1 MGRSAADAG
10 RDWAGSGGADLVPRK
25 RLPFPPYLPDQL
37 PRENVL
43 TRATN
48 VLPAING
55 YRPVKSL
62 SAISAPLAATF
73 KGGFAAISTDG
84 TAYLLAGT
92 MNGLERFSGGEWAP
106 MLVAMTV
113 SDRWRFAQF
122 GDYVVAVNGVATQEI
137 DLTAGAASAITGAPS
152 GNGVAVIGDYVVITQ
167 ADGNRLMV
175 QWSGFNDHT
184 KWTPAVDQSGFQPM
198 LTGGEVKGIAGGEY
212 GVILQRFRLVRMERT
227 GAAKA
232 PFQFPEITTNV
243 GCASA
248 GSIAQSGRT
257 VFFLS
262 DRGFMALEDGQ
273 QLRPIGNEKFDQSF
287 RESVAVEDYE
297 NIYAAV
303 DPKRSLVMWGV
314 PGVPGRIWVYNWVL
328 DRASTIELP
337 FAGIFAGYES
347 SLTLEEVADIYPDLD
362 TMPYSLD
369 DPRFSGG
376 DPRLYVVTHDNEV
389 GALSGPNL
397 EARLTYGWMAL
408 ADPNVSR
415 VRAVWPIGDAHNG
428 VSVTI
433 DARQQIGGPQGI
445 RSEGG
450 MQTSGRIPFRTR
462 GRYMQITVTHEAGTR
477 WRYDQGVDVEFEQG
491 GLR

>member
-1 MGRSAADAG
+1 M
-10 RDWAGSGGADLVPRK
+10 PRK

-37 PRENVL
+37 PREGVL
-43 TRATN
+43 SRATN
-48 VLPAING
+48 VLPAVNG
-55 YRPVKSL
+55 YRPVGSITG
-62 SAISAPLAATF
+62 ISDPLAATF

-92 MNGLERFSGGEWAP
+92 ANGLERFTGGTWSP
-106 MLVAMTV
+106 LLVAISV
-113 SDRWRFAQF
+113 ADRWRFAQF
-122 GDYVVAVNGVATQEI
+122 GDYVVAVNSIATQQV
-137 DLTAGAASAITGAPS
+137 DLTAGSASAIADAPS
-152 GNGVAVIGDYVVITQ
+152 GNGVAIVGDYVVITQ

-184 KWTPAVDQSGFQPM
+184 KWTPGVDQSGFQPM

-227 GAAKA
+227 GDAKA
-232 PFQFPEITTNV
+232 PFAFSEITNNV

-287 RESVAVEDYE
+287 RESVASEDYE
-297 NIYAAV
+297 KLYAAV

-314 PGVPGRIWVYNWVL
+314 PGVPGRIWIYNWVL
-328 DRASTIELP
+328 DRASTIEVP
-337 FAGIFAGYES
+337 FSGIFAGYES
-347 SLTLEEVADIYPDLD
+347 SLTLEEVGDIYPDID

-376 DPRLYVVTHDNEV
+376 DPRLYVVTPNNEV
-389 GALSGPNL
+389 GAFAGPSL
-397 EARLTYGWMAL
+397 EATLTYGWMAL
-408 ADPNVSR
+408 ADPNVAR
-415 VRAVWPIGDAHNG
+415 VRAVWPQGDAVEG
-428 VSVTI
+428 VTVTI
-433 DARQQIGGPQGI
+433 DARQQIGGPQEL
-445 RSEGG
+445 RAEGD
-450 MQTSGRIPFRTR
+450 MQRSGRVPFRMR
-462 GRYMQITVTHEAGTR
+462 GKYMQITVTHEAGTR
-477 WRYDQGVDVEFEQG
+477 WNYSEGVDVEFEQG